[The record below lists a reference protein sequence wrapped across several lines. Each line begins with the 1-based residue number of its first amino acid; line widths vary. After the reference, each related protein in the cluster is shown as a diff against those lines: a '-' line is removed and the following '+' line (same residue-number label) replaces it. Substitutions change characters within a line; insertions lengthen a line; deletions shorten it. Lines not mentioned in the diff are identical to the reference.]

1 MNKLDIRYIDYNSIR
16 KNILSRQVRSRLEN
30 KIHDTEL
37 KIRIAVKEIEMVN
50 TLIYANIKKYL
61 LMLNNSNKMSYYEID
76 QLCSST
82 DKTVRYIQK
91 IVLTIPDIIDK
102 TYESS
107 NQQNTIKQRYLSEEL
122 NHINKIELDLRTQL
136 STEYS
141 GLYGKKHVTIRYT
154 SNIEDIE
161 RKYDDNRHETIRYRS
176 DMEDI
181 ERECDD
187 TVKRR
192 EHAKNKKIAEA
203 ERFNYMHTK
212 CVRALDVSNKKING
226 VRTFSFL
233 GCVN

>member
-1 MNKLDIRYIDYNSIR
+1 MQ
-16 KNILSRQVRSRLEN
+16 NIFERIL
-30 KIHDTEL
+30 HDTEH
-37 KIRIAVKEIEMVN
+37 KIRIAVREIEMVN
-50 TLIYANIKKYL
+50 TLISVNIKKYL
-61 LMLNNSNKMSYYEID
+61 LMLNNSDKMSYYEID

-82 DKTVRYIQK
+82 DKTVRYIRK

-161 RKYDDNRHETIRYRS
+161 RKYDDNRHETIRYCS

-181 ERECDD
+181 EREYDD
-187 TVKRR
+187 IVKRR
-192 EHAKNKKIAEA
+192 EHAKNEKITVAQ
-203 ERFNYMHTK
+203 RLDNMHTK
-212 CVRALDVSNKKING
+212 CINTLDMLNKKING
-226 VRTFSFL
+226 LRTFTFL
-233 GCVN
+233 GEGE

>member
-1 MNKLDIRYIDYNSIR
+1 
-16 KNILSRQVRSRLEN
+16 
-30 KIHDTEL
+30 
-37 KIRIAVKEIEMVN
+37 
-50 TLIYANIKKYL
+50 
-61 LMLNNSNKMSYYEID
+61 MLNNSNKMSYYEID

-82 DKTVRYIQK
+82 DKTVRYIRK